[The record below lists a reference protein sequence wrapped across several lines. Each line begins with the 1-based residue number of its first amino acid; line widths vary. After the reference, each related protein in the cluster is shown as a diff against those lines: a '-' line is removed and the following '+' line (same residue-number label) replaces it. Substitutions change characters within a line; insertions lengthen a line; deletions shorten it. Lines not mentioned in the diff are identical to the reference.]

1 MIYSGRTGFGQ
12 IFRSIAL
19 NSGAI
24 RLNRPINLTQTSSP
38 SPRSVKPDRLLA
50 GIHLSATELIALKPR
65 CNALSLPMH
74 RPSVSA
80 LAGAYRSRFRG
91 RGVDFV
97 ESRNY
102 LPGDDI
108 RNMDW
113 RVTARTGK
121 AHTKIFQEERERPV
135 LVVVDA
141 SSSLYFGTR
150 TRLKS
155 VAAGHLAAAIAWAAV
170 RRGDRIGA
178 FLFAPD
184 KHREFRP
191 AGGRRGAMRV
201 IQGLVDWLNPE
212 SLAAG
217 QEPLSVSLERVR
229 HTVRPGSLVLIIS
242 DFFSL
247 DEQCHRHL
255 SQLRQHNDVIG
266 CQVMDPA
273 EQDLP
278 AGRFPISDGEQSSML
293 DTYKTLP
300 RKQFNRMSVAH
311 RDMPRRM
318 FQRHKCGWLILK
330 TTDDAVDVLGREL
343 QILVGRAA

>member
-1 MIYSGRTGFGQ
+1 MTTGLPG
-12 IFRSIAL
+12 
-19 NSGAI
+19 
-24 RLNRPINLTQTSSP
+24 
-38 SPRSVKPDRLLA
+38 D
-50 GIHLSATELIALKPR
+50 GIHLSASELIALKPR

-121 AHTKIFQEERERPV
+121 PHTKIFQEERERPV

-141 SSSLYFGTR
+141 SPSLYFGTR

-155 VAAGHLAAAIAWAAV
+155 VAAGQLAAAVAWAAV

-178 FLFAPD
+178 FLLASD
-184 KHREFRP
+184 KHRELRP

-201 IQGLVDWLNPE
+201 IQGLVEWLNPD
-212 SLAAG
+212 LVQQG
-217 QEPLSVSLERVR
+217 HEPLSASLQRIR
-229 HTVRPGSLVLIIS
+229 HAVRPGSLILIIS
-242 DFFSL
+242 DFFNL

-255 SQLRQHNDVIG
+255 SRLRQHNDVIG

-273 EQDLP
+273 EQFLP
-278 AGRFPISDGEQSSML
+278 TGRFPISDGESSAML
-293 DTYKTLP
+293 DTHQASSRHKFEQMSAQHGDIP
-300 RKQFNRMSVAH
+300 RQ
-311 RDMPRRM
+311 M
-318 FQRHKCGWLILK
+318 FQRHKCGWLVLK
-330 TTDDAVDVLGREL
+330 TNDDPVDVLGREL
-343 QILVGRAA
+343 RILVGRGK

>member
-1 MIYSGRTGFGQ
+1 MTDVLPG
-12 IFRSIAL
+12 
-19 NSGAI
+19 
-24 RLNRPINLTQTSSP
+24 
-38 SPRSVKPDRLLA
+38 D
-50 GIHLSATELIALKPR
+50 GIHLSASELIALKPR

-97 ESRNY
+97 ESRSY

-121 AHTKIFQEERERPV
+121 PHTKIFQEERERPV

-141 SSSLYFGTR
+141 SPSLYFGTR

-155 VAAGHLAAAIAWAAV
+155 VAAGQLAAAIAWAAV

-178 FLFAPD
+178 FMFAPG
-184 KHREFRP
+184 KHRELRP

-212 SLAAG
+212 FADQG
-217 QEPLSVSLERVR
+217 HTPLSLSLERVR
-229 HTVRPGSLVLIIS
+229 HAVRPGSLVLIIS
-242 DFFSL
+242 DFFNL
-247 DEQCHRHL
+247 DEQSHRHL
-255 SQLRQHNDVIG
+255 SRLRQHNDVIG
-266 CQVMDPA
+266 CQIMDPA
-273 EQDLP
+273 EKFLP
-278 AGRFPISDGEQSSML
+278 AGRFPISNGENSAML
-293 DTYKTLP
+293 DTHRATS
-300 RKQFNRMSVAH
+300 RKQFDRMSELH
-311 RDMPRRM
+311 EELPRRM
-318 FQRHKCGWLILK
+318 FQRHKCGWMVLN
-330 TTDDAVDVLGREL
+330 TTDDPVEVLGREL
-343 QILVGRAA
+343 RMLVGRGT

>member
-1 MIYSGRTGFGQ
+1 MTEV
-12 IFRSIAL
+12 
-19 NSGAI
+19 
-24 RLNRPINLTQTSSP
+24 SP
-38 SPRSVKPDRLLA
+38 GD
-50 GIHLSATELIALKPR
+50 GIHLSASELIALKPR

-121 AHTKIFQEERERPV
+121 PHTKIFQEERERPV

-141 SSSLYFGTR
+141 SPSLYFGTR

-155 VAAGHLAAAIAWAAV
+155 VAAGQLAAAIAWAAV

-184 KHREFRP
+184 KHRELRP

-201 IQGLVDWLNPE
+201 IQGLVDWLNPD
-212 SLAAG
+212 SVNQG
-217 QEPLSVSLERVR
+217 HEPLSVSLERVR
-229 HTVRPGSLVLIIS
+229 HAVRPGSLILIIS
-242 DFFSL
+242 DFFNL

-255 SQLRQHNDVIG
+255 SRLRQHNDVIG
-266 CQVMDPA
+266 CQIMDPA
-273 EQDLP
+273 EKDLP
-278 AGRFPISDGEQSSML
+278 AGRFPISDGEHSAML
-293 DTYKTLP
+293 DTHQQKS
-300 RKQFNRMSVAH
+300 RSQFDLMSVQH
-311 RDMPRRM
+311 GEIPRRM
-318 FQRHKCGWLILK
+318 FQRHKCGWMVLNTI
-330 TTDDAVDVLGREL
+330 DDPVEVLGREL
-343 QILVGRAA
+343 RMLVGRGA